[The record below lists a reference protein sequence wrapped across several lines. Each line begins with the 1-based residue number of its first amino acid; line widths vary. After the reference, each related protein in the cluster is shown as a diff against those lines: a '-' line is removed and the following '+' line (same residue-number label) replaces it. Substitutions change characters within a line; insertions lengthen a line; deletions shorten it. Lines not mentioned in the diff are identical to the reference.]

1 MTVFGGENADSYYDE
16 GVTASMKGD
25 LEAAVRH
32 FERAIEMDRNHYAAY
47 HQLGKCHLR
56 LGDARK
62 AAELLQHVLRNK
74 PTQVQPRLDYAFAL
88 MELGEWKKAQDIFG
102 EVSREKPNN
111 PRASLGLAY
120 CAFQA
125 GQWDAAMRLAQTAA
139 NQGGGNFA
147 ALFLLGRAAGRA
159 GRAEIAAEAFKKAD
173 AVLETHLETSPN
185 QPEGHYLRG
194 ELHAAQRSFDKAIE
208 HYARAAEC
216 AQPGRQYS
224 AYDARFNRVDVLCR
238 RAYCLYKIGQRE
250 AALKIARDVLAE
262 DPDNAWARQLIQGK
276 Q

>member
-1 MTVFGGENADSYYDE
+1 MIVFGGENADSYYDE

-32 FERAIEMDRNHYAAY
+32 FERAIEMNRHHYAAY

-56 LGDARK
+56 LGDPRK
-62 AAELLQHVLRNK
+62 AAELIQHVLRNK
-74 PTQVQPRLDYAFAL
+74 PAQIQPRLDYAFAL

-125 GQWDAAMRLAQTAA
+125 GQWDAAMLLAQTAA

-159 GRAEIAAEAFKKAD
+159 GRAEVAAEAFKRAD
-173 AVLETHLETSPN
+173 AVLEKHLETSPN

-194 ELHAAQRSFDKAIE
+194 ELHAAQGAFDKAIE
-208 HYARAAEC
+208 HYASAAGC

-224 AYDARFNRVDVLCR
+224 AYDSRFNRVDVLCR
-238 RAYCLYKIGQRE
+238 WAYCLYKVGRRD
-250 AALKIARDVLAE
+250 AALKIARDVLTEA
-262 DPDNAWARQLIQGK
+262 PDNAWARQLTQEK